1 MRLEAAD
8 ELRTTFENNL
18 NSDLSLPKCMKL
30 IILNSCIISNDELN
44 RTFKMK
50 AVELARIWLFS
61 LFYAKIMTSS
71 HSASY

>member
-44 RTFKMK
+44 RWFT
-50 AVELARIWLFS
+50 L
-61 LFYAKIMTSS
+61 SS
-71 HSASY
+71 GKLENRGGKVYYVK

>member
-8 ELRTTFENNL
+8 ELRTTFENNI

-50 AVELARIWLFS
+50 AVELARVEYGFS
-61 LFYAKIMTSS
+61 LSS
-71 HSASY
+71 MPRL

>member
-50 AVELARIWLFS
+50 AVELAR
-61 LFYAKIMTSS
+61 A
-71 HSASY
+71 